1 MQGYERMMDSALVE
15 KEVEEILS
23 TNVVPP
29 EVVRR
34 DGKPLS
40 AGEQHCLVLQPESYR
55 VECAGL
61 ERLTSYLLGLESKPS
76 KDVFWDVLSKRVR
89 HPIVP
94 CFFIA
99 QGRMVHLLEWILDE
113 LDRSP
118 LDERLIVMATSALK
132 VEHGRYSVEEL
143 EKISEL
149 IGTLLA
155 QSQLDSGGRSL
166 TARRESESEIGPET
180 MQIMRARR
188 DIYKALGILQ
198 EVVRGALYRK
208 LEGMLSNS

>member
-1 MQGYERMMDSALVE
+1 MMDSALVGNE
-15 KEVEEILS
+15 IEEILS
-23 TNVVPP
+23 MNAVPP

-40 AGEQHCLVLQPESYR
+40 VGEQHCLVLQPESYR

-61 ERLTSYLLGLESKPS
+61 ERLTSYLLALDSNVSRE
-76 KDVFWDVLSKRVR
+76 VFWNMLSKRVR
-89 HPIVP
+89 HPIIP

-99 QGRMVHLLEWILDE
+99 QGRMIHLLEWILDE

-118 LDERLIVMATSALK
+118 LDERLIVMSTSALK

-155 QSQLDSGGRSL
+155 QSQLGSGARSL
-166 TARRESESEIGPET
+166 TAKREAESEIGPEI
-180 MQIMRARR
+180 MQVMRARR
-188 DIYKALGILQ
+188 DIYRALGTLQ
-198 EVVRGALYRK
+198 EVVRGALYCK
-208 LEGMLSNS
+208 LAGMLSDS